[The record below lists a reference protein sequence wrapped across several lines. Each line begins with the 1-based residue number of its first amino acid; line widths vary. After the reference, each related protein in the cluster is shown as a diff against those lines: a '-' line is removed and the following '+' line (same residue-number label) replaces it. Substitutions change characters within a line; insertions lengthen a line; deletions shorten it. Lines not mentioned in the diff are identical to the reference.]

1 MRYNKKNVPLL
12 LVPLLII
19 IFFSGNASADTYSFS
34 VSSTSGDRNIFYFTV
49 NSCITING
57 EATWTGSAAN
67 LALILNG
74 PGQEGYYVREDG
86 LSPLSLS
93 YTVTTADLSKGTDW
107 RLSIVNFG
115 GGDATG
121 TVTIVYPT
129 DSLFDRMVT
138 SHQAMS
144 HQAMSDRSSTV
155 KYGADLKSILLEEEI
170 DAIGPFFYIDIASS
184 PQGAQIWIDG
194 EYCGVTPF
202 RGYFDRHGDHTFKL
216 CLNEYKPYQESFF
229 ISESRSLDVVL
240 EPLPEE
246 TPIPPG
252 VGEPFIYI
260 DIDSSPQGA
269 QIWIDGEYCGVT
281 PLREYFDRTGDHTFK
296 LSKHGYKPYQ
306 ESFFISESR
315 TLDLVLEPFIYIDI
329 DSSPQGAQI
338 WIDGEYSGVTPL
350 REYFDRPGNHTF
362 KLSLHGYKPYQ
373 ESFFVSESGILDVIL
388 EPLPEETPTPV
399 AEPFIYIDIDSS
411 PQGAQIWIDG
421 EYSGVTPFREY
432 FDRPGDHTFKLSLQG
447 YKPYQ
452 ESFFISESRTLDVV
466 LEPLAAEVAG
476 PFIYIDIDSS
486 PQGAQIWIDD
496 EYSGV
501 TPFREYFDRPGDH
514 TFKLSLHGYQHY
526 QESFFISE
534 SRTLDLILEPLDG
547 ETSGSPARKPV
558 PSHPS
563 PTPPGFLALSLLIAI
578 FFVYF
583 FKFKNKRWRK
593 SKN

>member
-34 VSSTSGDRNIFYFTV
+34 LSSTFGDRDIFNFTV
-49 NSCITING
+49 NSGGTINGEATWTGSTAGIRRNASRGCIRING
-57 EATWTGSAAN
+57 EATWTGSAAD

-74 PGQEGYYVREDG
+74 PGQEGYYARVDG

-121 TVTIVYPT
+121 TVTILYST
-129 DSLFDRMVT
+129 DLLIARRTPHPSQTFSQLAYTNASL
-138 SHQAMS
+138 
-144 HQAMSDRSSTV
+144 
-155 KYGADLKSILLEEEI
+155 E
-170 DAIGPFFYIDIASS
+170 PFIYIDIDSS
-184 PQGAQIWIDG
+184 PQGAQIWIDD
-194 EYCGVTPF
+194 EYCGVTPLTE
-202 RGYFDRHGDHTFKL
+202 YFDRPEDHTFKL
-216 CLNEYKPYQESFF
+216 CLDEYKPYQKSFF
-229 ISESRSLDVVL
+229 ISESRTLDVVL
-240 EPLPEE
+240 EPLPEA
-246 TPIPPG
+246 
-252 VGEPFIYI
+252 VVEPFIYI
-260 DIDSSPQGA
+260 VIVSSPQGA

-281 PLREYFDRTGDHTFK
+281 PLRESFDRPGDHTFK
-296 LSKHGYKPYQ
+296 LSLNEYKPYQ
-306 ESFFISESR
+306 KSFFISESSI
-315 TLDLVLEPFIYIDI
+315 LDVVLEPLPEEIPTPVVEPFIYIVI
-329 DSSPQGAQI
+329 VSSPQGAQI
-338 WIDGEYSGVTPL
+338 WIDGEYCGVTPL
-350 REYFDRPGNHTF
+350 RESFDRPGDHTF
-362 KLSLHGYKPYQ
+362 KLSLNEYKPYQ
-373 ESFFVSESGILDVIL
+373 KSFFISESSILDVVL
-388 EPLPEETPTPV
+388 ESLPEETPTPV

-421 EYSGVTPFREY
+421 EYCDVTPFTKY
-432 FDRPGDHTFKLSLQG
+432 FDRPGDHTFKLSLNG
-447 YKPYQ
+447 YK
-452 ESFFISESRTLDVV
+452 TC
-466 LEPLAAEVAG
+466 
-476 PFIYIDIDSS
+476 
-486 PQGAQIWIDD
+486 
-496 EYSGV
+496 
-501 TPFREYFDRPGDH
+501 
-514 TFKLSLHGYQHY
+514 